1 MPKKPMVTRTLTVI
15 NADVLCLNKQTG
27 ETYHRITQIPNSYR
41 KERDILKEAS
51 KILDSESCKVLYIFD
66 IQTTSN
72 IYGMSDQEFI
82 KHAKIIENR

>member
-41 KERDILKEAS
+41 KERDILKEAE

-66 IQTTSN
+66 TQATCN
-72 IYGMSDQEFI
+72 IYGMSEQEFI